1 MNFSQSSSIEI
12 ENDCKSFFFQTVP
25 LRYSSSDSFHG
36 LLVAAAVL
44 SLAICFFTIFLNA
57 LVMVAV
63 KIKRRLQTHPNILL
77 ACLALTD
84 LMVGLVVQPLH
95 IAKTIL
101 LIQGKYTDE
110 FCDIDSAFSVSFVM
124 LVLATSCQLVLISG
138 ERYLAI
144 KHTFTHA
151 SVVTKSRLI
160 VASAVAWIAA
170 ALFFLLILY
179 VSFLPQAI
187 IYSSIIVLQILVY
200 KEARRHEKQILS
212 QQVSL
217 EARSKFKQEKKALKL
232 TTVILVTIFLCFVLP
247 STIMFVTWKLFGEKL
262 SPDIKTL
269 VRHFGHLPV
278 MINSLL
284 NPVIYTVRKE
294 EFRVAFTELLLRKS
308 LQEAEEFQRRLF
320 GTTNNAGSQQDEQ
333 QGEGQEQ
340 NAEERNAA
348 HANDNQEDN
357 PKVLATGA
365 NFDDNTTL
373 ASHSEPVSSNA
384 FNSIS
389 NEGEEEHGEERNAAR
404 AKNNIK
410 DNPDVLTPDNNFD
423 GNTTIATY
431 NEPAS
436 INALKSMWKT
446 TEEEHDEGRNPA
458 HVENNLEN
466 NPEVLA
472 SGTNFDGNTT
482 LAAHNE
488 AVSLNALNSVYK
500 TAEDEHDEGR
510 NLTDTK
516 YDLEDNPEALATGAN
531 VGDNTTLST
540 HEPVSSNAL
549 NSIPKKTG
557 EEHGKGRNP
566 THAENNLEDNPEVIA
581 YGASID
587 LKNTENHSE

>member
-1 MNFSQSSSIEI
+1 MNFSQTSSIEI

-25 LRYSSSDSFHG
+25 LRYSSSGSFHG
-36 LLVAAAVL
+36 LLVAAAVF
-44 SLAICFFTIFLNA
+44 SLATCFFTIFLNA

-101 LIQGKYTDE
+101 LIQGKYSDE

-124 LVLATSCQLVLISG
+124 LVLATSCQLVLVSG

-151 SVVTKSRLI
+151 SVVTKARLI

-170 ALFFLLILY
+170 AVFFLLILY

-200 KEARRHEKQILS
+200 KEARRHEKHILS

-217 EARSKFKQEKKALKL
+217 EARVKFKQEKKALKL

-247 STIMFVTWKLFGEKL
+247 STVMFVTWEIFKEKL

-320 GTTNNAGSQQDEQ
+320 GTTIYNAGRQQDEQ

-340 NAEERNAA
+340 NAEERNPA
-348 HANDNQEDN
+348 HANDNQDDN
-357 PKVLATGA
+357 PEVLASAA
-365 NFDDNTTL
+365 NFDNNTTL
-373 ASHSEPVSSNA
+373 ALHNEPVSSNA
-384 FNSIS
+384 FNSTAK
-389 NEGEEEHGEERNAAR
+389 EREEEYGEERNAAR
-404 AKNNIK
+404 VKNNVD
-410 DNPDVLTPDNNFD
+410 DNPDDLTSDNNFD
-423 GNTTIATY
+423 GNTT
-431 NEPAS
+431 
-436 INALKSMWKT
+436 LT
-446 TEEEHDEGRNPA
+446 T
-458 HVENNLEN
+458 
-466 NPEVLA
+466 
-472 SGTNFDGNTT
+472 
-482 LAAHNE
+482 HNE
-488 AVSLNALNSVYK
+488 AVSLNALNSGTVQNSR
-500 TAEDEHDEGR
+500 GR
-510 NLTDTK
+510 T
-516 YDLEDNPEALATGAN
+516 
-531 VGDNTTLST
+531 
-540 HEPVSSNAL
+540 
-549 NSIPKKTG
+549 
-557 EEHGKGRNP
+557 
-566 THAENNLEDNPEVIA
+566 
-581 YGASID
+581 
-587 LKNTENHSE
+587 

>member
-25 LRYSSSDSFHG
+25 LRCSSSDSFHG

-101 LIQGKYTDE
+101 LIQGKYSDE

-151 SVVTKSRLI
+151 SVVTEARLI
-160 VASAVAWIAA
+160 VASAVAWISA

-179 VSFLPQAI
+179 VSSLSQAI

-217 EARSKFKQEKKALKL
+217 EARVKFKQEKKALKL

-247 STIMFVTWKLFGEKL
+247 STVMFVTWELFGEKL

-278 MINSLL
+278 LINSLL

-320 GTTNNAGSQQDEQ
+320 GTTNNAGRPQDEQ

-340 NAEERNAA
+340 NTEESNPA
-348 HANDNQEDN
+348 HANDNQDDN
-357 PKVLATGA
+357 PEVLATAA
-365 NFDDNTTL
+365 NFDDNITL
-373 ASHSEPVSSNA
+373 A
-384 FNSIS
+384 
-389 NEGEEEHGEERNAAR
+389 
-404 AKNNIK
+404 
-410 DNPDVLTPDNNFD
+410 L
-423 GNTTIATY
+423 
-431 NEPAS
+431 
-436 INALKSMWKT
+436 
-446 TEEEHDEGRNPA
+446 
-458 HVENNLEN
+458 
-466 NPEVLA
+466 
-472 SGTNFDGNTT
+472 
-482 LAAHNE
+482 HN
-488 AVSLNALNSVYK
+488 
-500 TAEDEHDEGR
+500 
-510 NLTDTK
+510 
-516 YDLEDNPEALATGAN
+516 
-531 VGDNTTLST
+531 
-540 HEPVSSNAL
+540 EPVSSNAL
-549 NSIPKKTG
+549 NSTTKERE
-557 EEHGKGRNP
+557 EEHGEERNP
-566 THAENNLEDNPEVIA
+566 ARV
-581 YGASID
+581 
-587 LKNTENHSE
+587 KKQR

>member
-63 KIKRRLQTHPNILL
+63 IIKRRLQTHPNILL

-101 LIQGKYTDE
+101 LIQGKYSDE

-151 SVVTKSRLI
+151 SVVTEARLI

-179 VSFLPQAI
+179 VSFLLQAI

-200 KEARRHEKQILS
+200 KEARRHEKHILS

-217 EARSKFKQEKKALKL
+217 EARAKFKQEKKALKL

-247 STIMFVTWKLFGEKL
+247 STVMFVTWELFGEKL

-278 MINSLL
+278 LINSLL

-320 GTTNNAGSQQDEQ
+320 GTTNNAGRQQDEQ
-333 QGEGQEQ
+333 QGVGQEQ
-340 NAEERNAA
+340 NAEERNPA
-348 HANDNQEDN
+348 HAKDNQDDN
-357 PKVLATGA
+357 PEVLAIAA
-365 NFDDNTTL
+365 NFDNNTTL
-373 ASHSEPVSSNA
+373 ALHKEPVSSNA
-384 FNSIS
+384 LNSTTK
-389 NEGEEEHGEERNAAR
+389 EREEEHGEERNPAR
-404 AKNNIK
+404 VKNNLD
-410 DNPDVLTPDNNFD
+410 DNPDDLTSDNNFD
-423 GNTTIATY
+423 GNTT
-431 NEPAS
+431 
-436 INALKSMWKT
+436 LT
-446 TEEEHDEGRNPA
+446 T
-458 HVENNLEN
+458 
-466 NPEVLA
+466 
-472 SGTNFDGNTT
+472 
-482 LAAHNE
+482 HNE

-500 TAEDEHDEGR
+500 IAEEEHDEGR
-510 NLTDTK
+510 NLTHTK
-516 YDLEDNPEALATGAN
+516 YDLEDNPEVLATGAN
-531 VGDNTTLST
+531 VDDNTTLAT
-540 HEPVSSNAL
+540 HEPFSSNATTVY
-549 NSIPKKTG
+549 PKRQRKNMAREEIQLKT
-557 EEHGKGRNP
+557 
-566 THAENNLEDNPEVIA
+566 ENNLEDTPEVIA
-581 YGASID
+581 SGGSID
-587 LKNTENHSE
+587 LKSTETAQSENLSVL